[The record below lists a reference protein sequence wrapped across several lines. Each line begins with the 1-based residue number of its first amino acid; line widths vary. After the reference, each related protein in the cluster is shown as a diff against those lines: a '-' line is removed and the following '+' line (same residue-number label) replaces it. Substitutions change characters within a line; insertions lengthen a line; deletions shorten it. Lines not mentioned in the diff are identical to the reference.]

1 MEIIKEISDLTIRV
15 IPEDEKLTV
24 RIFEFSNQEGMLVD
38 VTKGFINVE
47 KENGKAF
54 VNDLVEFVNSDD
66 FMKQVLLGG
75 KDKKAEGKNDEKNE
89 NEIKEE

>member
-1 MEIIKEISDLTIRV
+1 M
-15 IPEDEKLTV
+15 TV
-24 RIFEFSNQEGMLVD
+24 RIFQSNNETKIPED
-38 VTKGFINVE
+38 VTENFIKVE

-75 KDKKAEGKNDEKNE
+75 KDEKAEGGNDDENE
-89 NEIKEE
+89 NENENENE